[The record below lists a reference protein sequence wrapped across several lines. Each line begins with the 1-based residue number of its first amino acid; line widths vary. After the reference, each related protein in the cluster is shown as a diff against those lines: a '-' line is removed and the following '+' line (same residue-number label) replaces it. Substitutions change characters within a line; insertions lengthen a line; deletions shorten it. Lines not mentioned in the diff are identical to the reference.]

1 MQKIDPILGRA
12 DFMVKLRGVN
22 LWPEGCGAIVATTR
36 GLTGEYYCIVER
48 ANNRED
54 MTLQAEY
61 ASGVTDL
68 DAIQR
73 ELEETLRA
81 KLGVRI
87 LMELVPP
94 DSLAQGTGV
103 GVLPKA
109 RRLEDRRKLAAH

>member
-12 DFMVKLRGVN
+12 DFMVKLRGIN
-22 LWPEGCGAIVATTR
+22 LWPEGCGAVVATTS

-48 ANNRED
+48 ANNREE

-61 ASGVTDL
+61 APGVTDL
-68 DAIQR
+68 EALQR
-73 ELEETLRA
+73 KLEESLRA

-87 LMELVPP
+87 LVELVPP
-94 DSLAQGTGV
+94 DSLAPVTGA

-109 RRLEDRRKLAAH
+109 RRLEDRRKLAGS